1 MYVQYLYNIFARIL
15 NILINRLNERDFEKM
30 RNIKKDY
37 ENTILLKLKDKFPD
51 LFDKETLNVAELSEF
66 RLANSTLIQDLEYK
80 SSHCEDMWEMV
91 FLVRC
96 LDGFLEDS
104 FYDCIPTDEDW
115 YVFHGLNNN
124 VDECRLYLLPRTM
137 CRWEHKNRD
146 AYTSYSI
153 YYYLRNFYYIRVKD
167 MEGYAARHILMP
179 KSFFNMALKRGEFR
193 IAVSPGIDKKVVE
206 VTEIYERDNSCYI
219 SVKPMTDFVEKE
231 LQEIMPIT
239 LKKAAE
245 KEADILL
252 FPEML
257 GSDKIISCLSEE
269 LYGRNALPDNGF
281 PKLTV
286 CPTVWKNHRNSCAVL
301 DEMGEAIFE
310 QCKHHGVDM
319 KRPRAKEDIE
329 TDRCIYILHCYG
341 IGRIAVAICKDFLI
355 TKYLRILAEVLK
367 VNLLLV
373 PSFTSGDYQFESL
386 SFKYPELD
394 WCVIW
399 VNACSSRWLNERGT
413 QSAHVFMAYMAGR
426 QGIITEKISMDDLC
440 GGEER
445 CCQGCTHVYR
455 IKFDEEVRI

>member
-51 LFDKETLNVAELSEF
+51 LFDKETLNVAKLSE
-66 RLANSTLIQDLEYK
+66 
-80 SSHCEDMWEMV
+80 
-91 FLVRC
+91 
-96 LDGFLEDS
+96 
-104 FYDCIPTDEDW
+104 
-115 YVFHGLNNN
+115 
-124 VDECRLYLLPRTM
+124 
-137 CRWEHKNRD
+137 
-146 AYTSYSI
+146 
-153 YYYLRNFYYIRVKD
+153 
-167 MEGYAARHILMP
+167 
-179 KSFFNMALKRGEFR
+179 
-193 IAVSPGIDKKVVE
+193 
-206 VTEIYERDNSCYI
+206 
-219 SVKPMTDFVEKE
+219 
-231 LQEIMPIT
+231 
-239 LKKAAE
+239 
-245 KEADILL
+245 
-252 FPEML
+252 
-257 GSDKIISCLSEE
+257 
-269 LYGRNALPDNGF
+269 
-281 PKLTV
+281 
-286 CPTVWKNHRNSCAVL
+286 
-301 DEMGEAIFE
+301 
-310 QCKHHGVDM
+310 
-319 KRPRAKEDIE
+319 
-329 TDRCIYILHCYG
+329 
-341 IGRIAVAICKDFLI
+341 FLI